1 MKDDQIDEYIAHFE
15 VLIAKAGW
23 QRQEKGSIDLFFNG
37 LTKNVQRKI
46 LSIYTVLPV
55 TLDEWQAAARQIV
68 QRNRLIDVKIGP
80 WKPREHKPNQKWV
93 QNQEGKFYRRSHD
106 PNTMDI
112 DSVDINPADAE
123 LASDKEERRPPVR
136 CYYCNN
142 LGHTRAD
149 CHECEA
155 AQKDEPNTET
165 RVRATNQRIMGP
177 ERTQRVL
184 QESLM
189 AHIRSMRME
198 DRDNF
203 LDHVL
208 SQSENLPDHPETA
221 IYARVTEASTAYA
234 GRTKAMQIGI
244 ALSSVPRVT
253 EEQTLLDSG
262 TSENLI
268 SEETWGKLGIKAFA
282 LPKPIT
288 IYNLD
293 GMENE
298 QGMISQYCWL
308 KIRQGNKE
316 CAMRFFITKMKKD
329 HLILGHPFL
338 SAVNPQID
346 WQKRRIIGPAIEI
359 STIGFSTAQG
369 LLRKTQLRALRVCGR

>member
-1 MKDDQIDEYIAHFE
+1 M
-15 VLIAKAGW
+15 
-23 QRQEKGSIDLFFNG
+23 
-37 LTKNVQRKI
+37 
-46 LSIYTVLPV
+46 
-55 TLDEWQAAARQIV
+55 
-68 QRNRLIDVKIGP
+68 
-80 WKPREHKPNQKWV
+80 
-93 QNQEGKFYRRSHD
+93 
-106 PNTMDI
+106 
-112 DSVDINPADAE
+112 DINPADAE
-123 LASDKEERRPPVR
+123 LASDEEERRPPVK

-149 CHECEA
+149 CHKYKA
-155 AQKDEPNTET
+155 AQKNEPHTET
-165 RVRATNQRIMGP
+165 RVRATNQRITGP

-198 DRDNF
+198 DRDDF

-208 SQSENLPDHPETA
+208 SQSENLPDRPETA

-234 GRTKAMQIGI
+234 GRMKAMRIGI
-244 ALSSVPRVT
+244 ALSSVPQVM

-262 TSENLI
+262 ASENLI
-268 SEETWGKLGIKAFA
+268 SEETWGKLGTKAFA
-282 LPKPIT
+282 LPKPVT

-293 GMENE
+293 GTENE
-298 QGMISQYCWL
+298 QGMISQYSWL

-316 CAMRFFITKMKKD
+316 CAMRFFIAKMKKD

-346 WQKRRIIGPAIEI
+346 WQKRRIIGPAIDI
-359 STIGFSTAQG
+359 STIGFSTAQA
-369 LLRKTQLRALRVCGR
+369 LLRKTQLRALRVCGRQPKSGETIYYRRVIATWEEPYQWQNKQARVAM